1 MPNLLTKSFDTTK
14 TVNARWTRVDF
25 TPTGGSVVKL
35 SCKLL
40 DPDSKLTTQILK
52 QPSGTDD
59 INRDVDEVATGSED
73 TFALVDIE
81 EIDTVLTT
89 LGGLNGLVKG
99 AAVIYVKDPRDA
111 AGKVKYSVAIASCS
125 LRRNDGA
132 MRIGGDW
139 SKTTLL
145 LRSLTGDKLTWTIA
159 PNAPDTA
166 P

>member
-1 MPNLLTKSFDTTK
+1 MPNVLTKFFDKTK
-14 TVNARWTRVDF
+14 TVNARWSRVDF
-25 TPTGGSVVKL
+25 TPAGGSVVKI

-52 QPSGTDD
+52 QPGTDD
-59 INRDVDEVATGSED
+59 LNRDVDEVATEAED
-73 TFALVDIE
+73 TIGLVDIE
-81 EIDTVLTT
+81 EIDTVLAT

-99 AAVIYVKDPRDA
+99 AAVVYVKDPRDA
-111 AGKVKYSVAIASCS
+111 AGKVKYSVAITSCS

-145 LRSLTGDKLTWTIA
+145 LRSLTGDKLTWTVA
-159 PNAPDTA
+159 PNAPDTV

>member
-1 MPNLLTKSFDTTK
+1 MSNVLTKSFDPSK
-14 TVNARWTRVDF
+14 AVNARWSRVDF
-25 TPTGGSVVKL
+25 TPTGGSVVKI

-52 QPSGTDD
+52 QPGADD
-59 INRDVDEVATGSED
+59 LNRDVAEVATEAED

-81 EIDTVLTT
+81 EIDTILSA
-89 LGGLNGLVKG
+89 LGGLNGLKQG
-99 AAVIYVKDPRDA
+99 AAVLYVKDPRDA
-111 AGKVKYSVAIASCS
+111 AGKVRYTVTLSACS

-145 LRSLTGDKLTWTIA
+145 LRSLTGDKLTWTVA
-159 PNAPDTA
+159 GNAPDSV